1 MQQLGSYQAVDG
13 VARDTSKDRLLLRR
27 CRDKLT
33 AHIERRTGIK
43 LEPGNVRLVMKQSDA
58 YTWTYTKEVAHL
70 FSRELEDHE
79 PEAYQKLCREVGRS
93 FHAIT
98 FSKGDF
104 AGGHLRSGSPPP
116 YGIPTFDADVTER
129 GGTSEDVALLGHQV
143 SMMETSAAYD
153 ATTRMQLQ
161 ENIWTLE
168 QENERLMQET
178 QQQRED
184 ATYHRDFFYRLLEAI
199 DELNATVSD
208 IRQDY
213 IRTVNISMFP
223 KDQAQLF

>member
-129 GGTSEDVALLGHQV
+129 GGTS
-143 SMMETSAAYD
+143 S
-153 ATTRMQLQ
+153 
-161 ENIWTLE
+161 
-168 QENERLMQET
+168 
-178 QQQRED
+178 
-184 ATYHRDFFYRLLEAI
+184 F
-199 DELNATVSD
+199 
-208 IRQDY
+208 
-213 IRTVNISMFP
+213 IRTSSFYDGDECSLRRNHSNAAAGKHLDSGTRKRTSHARNPTAARGRHISQRFLL
-223 KDQAQLF
+223 QAIGSYR

>member
-43 LEPGNVRLVMKQSDA
+43 LEPGDVRLVMKQSDA

-104 AGGHLRSGSPPP
+104 AGGHLRSGK
-116 YGIPTFDADVTER
+116 PTAIRHTNIRCGF
-129 GGTSEDVALLGHQV
+129 

-153 ATTRMQLQ
+153 AITRMQLQ

-178 QQQRED
+178 QKQRED
-184 ATYHRDFFYRLLEAI
+184 ATYHRDFFYKLLEAI
-199 DELNATVSD
+199 DQLNATVSD